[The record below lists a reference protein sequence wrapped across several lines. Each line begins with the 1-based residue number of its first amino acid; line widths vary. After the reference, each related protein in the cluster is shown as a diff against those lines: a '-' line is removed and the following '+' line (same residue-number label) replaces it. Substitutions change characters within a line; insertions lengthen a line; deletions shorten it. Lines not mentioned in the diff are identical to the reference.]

1 MALSAAAQIGKTSER
16 LSPAAK
22 KFRYKEKMR
31 VKMNNH
37 RKQASYGVQVR
48 DSVTVTST
56 AADREGLRRER
67 EPVRLFSSSTKKA
80 EKNFELPLQL
90 ISSKASNK

>member
-1 MALSAAAQIGKTSER
+1 
-16 LSPAAK
+16 
-22 KFRYKEKMR
+22 MR

-67 EPVRLFSSSTKKA
+67 EPVRLFSSSTKRPRKT
-80 EKNFELPLQL
+80 LSYPSTYL
-90 ISSKASNK
+90 SSKASNK